1 MPRHRT
7 PQPST
12 HWTTPP
18 PPITSENSTQH
29 PNATWTAVDPNTSVV
44 WYPNS
49 MVSNIHMLGHW
60 FPIAGPPNTDHM
72 KDIPSIPIVL
82 DIQLDNNR
90 EIFTQWKKAPQHHHR
105 QDETVHHQYI
115 LHPSPIFPCR
125 FFHLAKNTYTFELG
139 FLREHNGY
147 DSNACHLVYC
157 PLCTPHMI
165 KHSPA
170 KPTLSSTRTWESIS
184 RHTMTP

>member
-49 MVSNIHMLGHW
+49 MVSNIHMLENW

-90 EIFTQWKKAPQHHHR
+90 EIFTQWKKHR
-105 QDETVHHQYI
+105 NITIDKMKPYITNTFCI
-115 LHPSPIFPCR
+115 LHPYSLAD
-125 FFHLAKNTYTFELG
+125 FFTWLKILIPSNLVSYVNTMVTI
-139 FLREHNGY
+139 R
-147 DSNACHLVYC
+147 
-157 PLCTPHMI
+157 TP
-165 KHSPA
+165 A
-170 KPTLSSTRTWESIS
+170 T
-184 RHTMTP
+184 